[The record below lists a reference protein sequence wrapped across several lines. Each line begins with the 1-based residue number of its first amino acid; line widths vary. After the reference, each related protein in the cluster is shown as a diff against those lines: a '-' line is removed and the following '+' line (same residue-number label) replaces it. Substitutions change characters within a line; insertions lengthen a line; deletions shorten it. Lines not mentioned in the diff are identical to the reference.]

1 MDNFKNISH
10 LNIIK
15 TYFRAL
21 LLLVF
26 PICIARP
33 LANFLGARIHQSAHV
48 GLSWVC
54 TPSLRLG
61 ANAHIGHLNYIRV
74 RRLIIGKSSAIGTLN
89 WISGHFSILLHE
101 LAEIGAR
108 NVITR
113 AKVAKE
119 IGSASFRLGR
129 CSKITAGHKLDILR
143 AISFG
148 EHSILAGL
156 GSQLWTHGYVH
167 QSVGK
172 RFRVDGAISIGNNVY
187 IGSAC
192 IFNPGVSIVSNVA
205 VGSHCCISKDLI
217 KPGSYVNQP
226 LRHMEPATI
235 ESKKN
240 IFPVEIEGLTEPV
253 FIKVKSYP
261 VRKL

>member
-1 MDNFKNISH
+1 M
-10 LNIIK
+10 IIIFYK
-15 TYFRAL
+15 IDMAKSYCIAL

-26 PICIARP
+26 PMCIARP
-33 LANFLGARIHQSAHV
+33 LANFLGARIHKSAHV

-61 ANAHIGHLNYIRV
+61 ANAQIGHLNFIRV

-89 WISGHFSILLHE
+89 WISGQFSILLHE

-113 AKVAKE
+113 AKVARE

-143 AISFG
+143 TISFG

-156 GSQLWTHGYVH
+156 GSQLWTHGYIH
-167 QSVGK
+167 QSEGK

-192 IFNPGVSIVSNVA
+192 IFNPGVRIVSDVA
-205 VGSHCCISKDLI
+205 VGSHSCISKDLI
-217 KPGSYVNQP
+217 KSGLYVNQP
-226 LRHMEPATI
+226 LRHI
-235 ESKKN
+235 EQANIEFSKSLA
-240 IFPVEIEGLTEPV
+240 PVEIEGLTETV
-253 FIKVKSYP
+253 YIKIKSYSD
-261 VRKL
+261 RQL